1 MKGSAKRIARLS
13 LLTAVGVILLVLA
26 NALPAGRLVLLAVA
40 SFPVCM
46 SLMMHGRL
54 WSFGVYLVTA
64 ALGALIMP
72 GTATI
77 LYAVFFGYYPILKS
91 VLESIHSTRL
101 MWMLK
106 YAVYTAVFILYA
118 ILVQTVFIA
127 SGGKMELPWLVLYIA
142 GAAAF
147 FVYDWCYSVLIRFYI
162 EKIAR
167 YFP

>member
-1 MKGSAKRIARLS
+1 MRGKAKRIARLS
-13 LLTAVGVILLVLA
+13 LLTAAGVVLLILA
-26 NALPAGRLVLLAVA
+26 NVLPAGRLVLLAAA
-40 SFPVCM
+40 SFPVCAA
-46 SLMMHGRL
+46 LMMYGRL
-54 WSFGVYLVTA
+54 WALGVFLVTV

-77 LYAVFFGYYPILKS
+77 LFAVFFGYYPILKS
-91 VLESIHSTRL
+91 ILENIHSARM

-106 YAVYTAVFILYA
+106 YAVYTVVFILY
-118 ILVQTVFIA
+118 VVFVRFVFIA
-127 SGGKMELPWLVLYIA
+127 SGGEMTFPWPVLYFA